1 MSDTPHPIDVH
12 VGARVRA
19 RRRLLG
25 ITQERLGE
33 ALGLTFQQVQ
43 KYERGSNRI
52 SASRLFELSRILAV
66 PVTYF
71 YEGAEA
77 EAVAGE
83 ETAALPEVAAA
94 PFGNEQL
101 SSRETHDLLRSY
113 YALPDPQ
120 VRRRFLDLL
129 KAVSESAA
137 AEDCEPAQRMAAE

>member
-1 MSDTPHPIDVH
+1 MPDTPHPIDIH
-12 VGARVRA
+12 VGARVRI

-66 PVTYF
+66 PITYF
-71 YEGAEA
+71 YDGAEA
-77 EAVAGE
+77 LAVHAGDV
-83 ETAALPEVAAA
+83 LPEAEAG
-94 PFGNEQL
+94 PFEAELL
-101 SSRETHDLLRSY
+101 SSRETHELLRFY
-113 YALPDPQ
+113 YSLPDPQ

-129 KAVSESAA
+129 KSIAA
-137 AEDCEPAQRMAAE
+137 GVAGDECEPARRMAAE

>member
-1 MSDTPHPIDVH
+1 MSDTPHPIDIH

-25 ITQERLGE
+25 ITQEKLGE

-52 SASRLFELSRILAV
+52 SASRLFELSRILGV

-71 YEGAEA
+71 YEGTEA
-77 EAVAGE
+77 LGSEAGSL
-83 ETAALPEVAAA
+83 LPEAAA
-94 PFGNEQL
+94 VPFETEQL
-101 SSRETHDLLRSY
+101 SSRETHDLLRFY
-113 YALPDPQ
+113 YSLPDPQ

-129 KAVSESAA
+129 RSIAHAPADEQDRPEEQKAA
-137 AEDCEPAQRMAAE
+137 A

>member
-1 MSDTPHPIDVH
+1 MSDTPHPIDTH

-71 YEGAEA
+71 YDGAEA
-77 EAVAGE
+77 LTDDACDM
-83 ETAALPEVAAA
+83 LPEVASA
-94 PFGNEQL
+94 PFEAEQL
-101 SSRETHDLLRSY
+101 SSRETHELLRFY
-113 YALPDPQ
+113 YSLPDPQ

-129 KAVSESAA
+129 KSIAAGVSGD
-137 AEDCEPAQRMAAE
+137 DCEPARRMAAE

>member
-77 EAVAGE
+77 VAGDE
-83 ETAALPEVAAA
+83 SAPLPEVAAA

-101 SSRETHDLLRSY
+101 SSRETHDLLRLY
-113 YALPDPQ
+113 YGLPDQQ

-129 KAVSESAA
+129 KAIVGGAA

>member
-1 MSDTPHPIDVH
+1 MSDTPHPIDIH
-12 VGARVRA
+12 VGTRVRA

-25 ITQERLGE
+25 ITQEKLGE

-77 EAVAGE
+77 LDGEANAV
-83 ETAALPEVAAA
+83 LPEAAAA
-94 PFGNEQL
+94 PFEAEQL
-101 SSRETHDLLRSY
+101 SSRETHDLLRFY
-113 YALPDPQ
+113 YGLPDPQ

-129 KAVSESAA
+129 KSVAPAPAEEIDVQEQRKAA
-137 AEDCEPAQRMAAE
+137 A

>member
-1 MSDTPHPIDVH
+1 MSDAPHPIDIH
-12 VGARVRA
+12 VGSRVRA

-25 ITQERLGE
+25 ITQEKLGE

-52 SASRLFELSRILAV
+52 SASRLFELSRILTV

-77 EAVAGE
+77 LDGDAA
-83 ETAALPEVAAA
+83 AALPEAAA
-94 PFGNEQL
+94 LPFEAEQL
-101 SSRETHDLLRSY
+101 SSRETHDLLRFY
-113 YALPDPQ
+113 YSLPDPQ

-129 KAVSESAA
+129 RSISPAPEDAPDQQKAA
-137 AEDCEPAQRMAAE
+137 A

>member
-1 MSDTPHPIDVH
+1 MSDAPHPIDIH

-25 ITQERLGE
+25 ITQEKLGE

-77 EAVAGE
+77 LDGSGGGTLPEA
-83 ETAALPEVAAA
+83 AALPFEA
-94 PFGNEQL
+94 EQL
-101 SSRETHDLLRSY
+101 SSRETHDLLRFY
-113 YALPDPQ
+113 YSLPDPQ

-129 KAVSESAA
+129 RSIASVPEDEANASGQRKAA
-137 AEDCEPAQRMAAE
+137 A